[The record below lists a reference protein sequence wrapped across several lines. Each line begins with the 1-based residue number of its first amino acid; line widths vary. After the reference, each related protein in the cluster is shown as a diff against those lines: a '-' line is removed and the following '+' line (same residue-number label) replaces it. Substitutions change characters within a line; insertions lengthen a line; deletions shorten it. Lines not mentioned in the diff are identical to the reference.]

1 VLAAIAV
8 VGACAGAVLLGG
20 WRYDAAAGADLSLAR
35 LNDGAA
41 VQMRGVVS
49 DEPEERETATLYRL
63 DVSAVFEDGQW
74 QEESGAVLMAGPLA
88 PRLEYGDEVEATG
101 KLEAPPS
108 FPDFD
113 YRDYLAS
120 RGISS
125 IMSFPKTHVVSH
137 DNGSWLR
144 SAMIDVR
151 ARLTRALSDVLP
163 EPHSSLA
170 AGILYG
176 ERSSIPDELRDDM
189 NATGT
194 SHLVAVSGQ
203 NVTIAAAMVIA
214 ALAWLIGRRPA
225 AWVSLAS
232 IAGYTL
238 LVGAQPSVIRAAL
251 MGGVYVL
258 SVITGRQHT
267 AWFALLLA
275 AAGMTAVDPRV
286 VNDVSFQL
294 SFAATLGITTLSGP
308 LAERM
313 SFESLRMSGLATF
326 PLTRPAIEMMSVTLA
341 AIAFTMP
348 IMAVYFGQISLAAP
362 AANLFVVP
370 AFLLVGVTSGIAAAL
385 DLAAPGL
392 AGLWAWIAWPPAEYM
407 IEAIRLFARAPGA
420 SVTLHGIETWH
431 AAVWYAALAAGTWQ
445 LMRTPVRAVEPPPRP
460 APARRRLLLPA
471 GGVALLLVLGAVLGW
486 LVVSQPESG
495 RLSVTFLNVGQGDA
509 ILIEGP
515 QGQRVL
521 VDGGP
526 GSQPIT
532 RALSRNLPFDS
543 RRIDLVVLTHAQ
555 ADHVSGL
562 LTVLDRYR
570 VGAVIDNPMPGGTA
584 LYDQWEAALHDSG
597 VPVAMADR
605 GLTVDLGDGALLQV
619 LAPDQ
624 GDPLLPTEEL
634 NTASTVL
641 RVSMGETS
649 FLLTGDLGKPGEDA
663 LIRSG
668 SDLQSTV
675 LKVGHHGSKTSSSP
689 EFLARVQPA
698 IDVIEVGAS
707 NHFGH
712 PTQAVLDRLSGD
724 AVYRTDEDG
733 DVTVSTDGERIWVSR

>member
-1 VLAAIAV
+1 
-8 VGACAGAVLLGG
+8 
-20 WRYDAAAGADLSLAR
+20 
-35 LNDGAA
+35 
-41 VQMRGVVS
+41 
-49 DEPEERETATLYRL
+49 
-63 DVSAVFEDGQW
+63 
-74 QEESGAVLMAGPLA
+74 
-88 PRLEYGDEVEATG
+88 
-101 KLEAPPS
+101 
-108 FPDFD
+108 
-113 YRDYLAS
+113 
-120 RGISS
+120 
-125 IMSFPKTHVVSH
+125 
-137 DNGSWLR
+137 
-144 SAMIDVR
+144 
-151 ARLTRALSDVLP
+151 
-163 EPHSSLA
+163 
-170 AGILYG
+170 
-176 ERSSIPDELRDDM
+176 
-189 NATGT
+189 
-194 SHLVAVSGQ
+194 
-203 NVTIAAAMVIA
+203 
-214 ALAWLIGRRPA
+214 
-225 AWVSLAS
+225 
-232 IAGYTL
+232 
-238 LVGAQPSVIRAAL
+238 
-251 MGGVYVL
+251 
-258 SVITGRQHT
+258 
-267 AWFALLLA
+267 
-275 AAGMTAVDPRV
+275 V

-294 SFAATLGITTLSGP
+294 SFAATLGITTMSGP

-313 SFESLRMSGLATF
+313 EAAAERHWGLRAF
-326 PLTRPAIEMMSVTLA
+326 PLTRPMIEMMSVTLA

-348 IMAVYFGQISLAAP
+348 ITAVDFGQISLAAP

-370 AFLLVGVTSGIAAAL
+370 AFLLVGLTSGIAAAL
-385 DLAAPGL
+385 DVVAPGL

-445 LMRTPVRAVEPPPRP
+445 LMRTPVRIVEPPPRP

-471 GGVALLLVLGAVLGW
+471 GGVALLLVLAGVLGW
-486 LVVSQPESG
+486 LVVSQPSSG
-495 RLSVTFLNVGQGDA
+495 RLSVTFLDVGQGDA

-562 LTVLDRYR
+562 LTVLDRFR

-584 LYDQWEAALHDSG
+584 LYDEWEAALRGSG
-597 VPVAMADR
+597 VPVTTADR
-605 GLTVDLGDGALLQV
+605 GLMVDLGDGALLQV

-624 GDPLLPTEEL
+624 GDPLLPTEDL

-649 FLLTGDLGKPGEDA
+649 FLLTGDLDKPGEDA

-675 LKVGHHGSKTSSSP
+675 LKVGHHGSNTSSSP
-689 EFLARVQPA
+689 EFLARVQPS

-712 PTQAVLDRLSGD
+712 PTQTVLDRLSGD
-724 AVYRTDEDG
+724 LVLRTDQGG
-733 DVTVSTDGERIWVSR
+733 DVRVTTDGVRLWVER